1 MSLVHAAEFIAPEPG
16 ALGGGHA
23 EHAILVVLFGQRRV
37 AIEVL
42 ERPGTGHCANGAG
55 ANRKRRSNSPCRE
68 EEALGWELYARGAGR
83 GGDGRGRP
91 GGFGRI
97 GVVVGNGKLYIYDL
111 QERTKSEISNI
122 GVFILGTH
130 TV

>member
-23 EHAILVVLFGQRRV
+23 EHAILVMLFGQRRV

-68 EEALGWELYARGAGR
+68 EKALGWELYARGAGR

-91 GGFGRI
+91 GWVWEDWYSRGECENYNMTSR
-97 GVVVGNGKLYIYDL
+97 
-111 QERTKSEISNI
+111 SEPSRK
-122 GVFILGTH
+122 
-130 TV
+130 